1 MRLPDLKTGL
11 SALLLALL
19 AGCASGPEPVPSS
32 APAATRPAPGTATAP
47 VTGGTGAAPGSSP
60 VAGLLSDARAACD
73 GGDLDAGLAR
83 LDRALRIDPQSAAL
97 YLEMARCYAGAGD
110 SERAA
115 AAAERGMAF
124 CYGSDCRR
132 LRRYLGS

>member
-1 MRLPDLKTGL
+1 MGVRELKVL
-11 SALLLALL
+11 LLALLLALL
-19 AGCASGPEPVPSS
+19 AGCASAPEPVPSS
-32 APAATRPAPGTATAP
+32 APAATQPAPGTATAP
-47 VTGGTGAAPGSSP
+47 VTSSGGAITGSSP
-60 VAGLLSDARAACD
+60 VEGLLGDARAACD
-73 GGDLDAGLAR
+73 AGDLETGLAR

-110 SERAA
+110 PGRAA

-124 CYGSDCRR
+124 CYGGDCRL